1 MDSGYI
7 ARESSEFERAYRQV
21 LENFIPVVVYFTM
34 IGITGVVG
42 NLVTIT
48 FYWKDTRKAV
58 NTFILGLAITDFCVS
73 IVSFIGIAETVVNI
87 KLESNFV
94 CKTSFFLGYWF
105 ICLSISLILVIAID
119 RYRQICNPHREKTT
133 KAKKVIAVTATV
145 SMIASAHTFQWI

>member
-48 FYWKDTRKAV
+48 F
-58 NTFILGLAITDFCVS
+58 
-73 IVSFIGIAETVVNI
+73 
-87 KLESNFV
+87 
-94 CKTSFFLGYWF
+94 
-105 ICLSISLILVIAID
+105 
-119 RYRQICNPHREKTT
+119 
-133 KAKKVIAVTATV
+133 
-145 SMIASAHTFQWI
+145 